1 MHKVHVKII
10 LSYIDLKVYN
20 ASVAT
25 EFVNRFFGMIC
36 GNIRELL
43 YMSWNTEKGC

>member
-1 MHKVHVKII
+1 MRKVRVKII
-10 LSYIDLKVYN
+10 LPYIDLKVHS

-25 EFVNRFFGMIC
+25 EFVNHFMGMIC

-43 YMSWNTEKGC
+43 CMS